1 MVIKLKTGQKIELDY
16 NFLVMQYLE
25 EYKNGEENGGGLK
38 QLQRDLKAKKN
49 KVAVQGQFIYAAV
62 RSVLD
67 EPLTYQETIRLIDM
81 NEIPK
86 INAFFEKEFQK
97 QDEFQKKNEK
107 IYRPQKEK
115 EKINWAEI
123 KYSATVIGISVTEV
137 MKMNPIEFYQMI
149 EFHNRRE
156 MAKYGK

>member
-97 QDEFQKKNEK
+97 QDEFQKKTT
-107 IYRPQKEK
+107 
-115 EKINWAEI
+115 
-123 KYSATVIGISVTEV
+123 KYIGH
-137 MKMNPIEFYQMI
+137 K
-149 EFHNRRE
+149 
-156 MAKYGK
+156 KKKKK